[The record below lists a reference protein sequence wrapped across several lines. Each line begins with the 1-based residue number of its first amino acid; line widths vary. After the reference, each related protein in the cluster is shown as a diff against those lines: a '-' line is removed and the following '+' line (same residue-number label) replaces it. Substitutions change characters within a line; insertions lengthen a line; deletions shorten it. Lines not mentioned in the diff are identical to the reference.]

1 MIIEIPDEDLED
13 PSKIARALHLVIQSR
28 QSEPSEQLRLEL
40 VPRDDGSLALAVGPK
55 AKMETVE

>member
-1 MIIEIPDEDLED
+1 MTIEIPDDDLED
-13 PSKIARALHLVIQSR
+13 PEKIARALHMVIESR
-28 QSEPSEQLRLEL
+28 RAEPAEQLRLEL